1 MNYTV
6 NEGAGEVLVNVSVL
20 DGSIENSDTE
30 IEVLLTPREGTGVG
44 ELGPA
49 TIICLF
55 VCFLCLFVL
64 LVL

>member
-20 DGSIENSDTE
+20 DGSIVNSDTE

-49 TIICLF
+49 TIRLLVCLF
-55 VCFLCLFVL
+55 VFFVCLFY
-64 LVL
+64 